1 MKFKDYYDVL
11 GVERDADADEIKR
24 AYRKLARKYHPDV
37 SKDENAEAKF
47 KEVGE
52 AYETLKDPE
61 KRAAYDQLGSGFAHG
76 EEFRPPPGW
85 ERGDFGGG
93 FDGGAGSGR
102 FEDAAAFSDFFESL
116 FGARARGA
124 GRAGGGYSPNQ
135 PGEDV
140 TARITVPL
148 EVAYGGAE
156 QQISFDVS
164 EPGPDGF
171 PRRRRKTL
179 KVRIPAGVTA
189 GQRIRLAGQG
199 APGFGEGA
207 RPGDLYL
214 QVEIAEHST
223 FRVDGRDVTVE
234 LDLAPWEAV
243 LGATV
248 PVPTLGGPVD
258 LKVPAGAQAGQKLR
272 LKGRGLPGATPG
284 DQYAVLRIVTPK
296 DPDDAVIELYR
307 QLSEVESV
315 DRRTRAGTTGEAS

>member
-37 SKDENAEAKF
+37 SKDDDAEAKF

-76 EEFRPPPGW
+76 EEFRPPPDWPG
-85 ERGDFGGG
+85 GDAGGGFGGG
-93 FDGGAGSGR
+93 FDSADFG
-102 FEDAAAFSDFFESL
+102 DAEAFSDFFESL
-116 FGARARGA
+116 FGARRRGA
-124 GRAGGGYSPNQ
+124 GRTAGGFSPNQ

-148 EVAYGGAE
+148 EDAYSGAE
-156 QQISFDVS
+156 RQISFDVS

-179 KVRIPAGVTA
+179 NVKIPAGVTA

-207 RPGDLYL
+207 TPGDLYL
-214 QVEIAEHST
+214 QVELAEHPR
-223 FRVDGRDVTVE
+223 FAVDGRDVTVD
-234 LDLAPWEAV
+234 LPLAPWEAV

-248 PVPTLGGPVD
+248 PVPTLGGTVD

-272 LKGRGLPGATPG
+272 LKGRGLPGKTPG
-284 DQYAVLRIVTPK
+284 DQYATLRVVTPRN
-296 DPDDAVIELYR
+296 PDEAVLDLYR
-307 QLSEVESV
+307 QLSEADSS
-315 DRRTRAGTTGEAS
+315 DPRQPGGMP